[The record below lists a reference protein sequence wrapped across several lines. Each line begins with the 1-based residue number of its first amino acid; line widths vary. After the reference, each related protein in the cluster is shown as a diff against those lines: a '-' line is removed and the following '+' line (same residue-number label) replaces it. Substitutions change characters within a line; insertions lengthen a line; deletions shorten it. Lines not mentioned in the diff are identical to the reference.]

1 MNKDKHRLIIRLTIL
16 LFFSL
21 FVLDGSEFQQPL
33 VAFFP
38 SASDIK
44 ISPTNLV
51 EFRIGKFCTKLV
63 QFCFVLIPEL
73 LQL

>member
-1 MNKDKHRLIIRLTIL
+1 MNKDKHCLIIRLTIL

-44 ISPTNLV
+44 NSPPTWWSLALANSAPSWCSFAL
-51 EFRIGKFCTKLV
+51 F
-63 QFCFVLIPEL
+63 
-73 LQL
+73 